1 MSRLSQL
8 HLGFVLYCPVLLFAQ
23 EMEYKE
29 DSIIPVSYW
38 DVLQATECSGE
49 TKVSLYTDFKKP
61 NFNEFQSLLEIDST
75 LKLEVRKLLSGKWR
89 VYISGYDGLDEAKR
103 QISFLKKNA
112 NLKSIPFLVCYE
124 ESDLSLKDSLLTADK
139 TVDDSTQYTSRV
151 NQVVLNGNIIGVYKT
166 DYINDKPLLSSEV
179 ASNIIYNNDIDL
191 VEYISMPY
199 EDIPGMFIELDDRE
213 QSINLI
219 LDIESEESSS
229 ETEIKTFENGN
240 VANYSNY
247 WMNYSSN
254 INNNDS
260 FTGGLNNYLSFE
272 RSTVI
277 SKLSYYDYDSRSE
290 LNLDSLYLESISEEG
305 PMIYSVGKIQG
316 NSSKI
321 YGVGVEYNRRLL
333 NDDSLIYTPPIYF
346 TTGGPAY
353 VELYQGNQLISSMST
368 SGGES
373 KIESYQYVNTNDLT
387 LVISELGLKKKYIN
401 IPYDYSN
408 NMASLYK
415 SGSYEWGA
423 KLGLSES
430 NEDLVIEYEGV
441 RGFDYYSVSLNGYY
455 STSDRQLNL
464 SIKSLMFGLNN
475 DLLFGYDKT
484 WGSYAGIYMSTGDG
498 FNLYGKYYQDNNY
511 QLNATYNRKGLIL
524 NDDSLLID
532 LSNNSSEIYLNQVSV
547 DYSIPNR
554 LGSMTLNYTNSS
566 DEDEYFGLTM
576 SVDFD
581 KLQWYG
587 DVSNRGYYARASYTS
602 DDRDKG
608 MSVSVRKDNS
618 RIGTTKSADAW
629 LSTEDTNLNVGYSK
643 SNHFETRSLSLSGGA
658 IYSKNNLYLTS
669 LTTPTLMIL
678 ESNSETLS
686 ARNRPNDDGVLIIPL
701 NSHFASEKVSLTEG
715 SVDKSLGDEDVLNVT
730 PKPNGI
736 YHFDVQVNLIKYL
749 VGYVESDSRKTVKGM
764 EVHLGDEVL
773 YIGPN
778 GLISNEFILKPGQD
792 EVSLRIPELNCE
804 YSLPIDSEK
813 LVIDFGTLKCADYI
827 I

>member
-1 MSRLSQL
+1 MSRPSQSC
-8 HLGFVLYCPVLLFAQ
+8 LGFVLYCPVLLFAQ

-49 TKVSLYTDFKKP
+49 AKVSLYTDFKKP
-61 NFNEFQSLLEIDST
+61 NLNEFQSLLEIDST
-75 LKLEVRKLLSGKWR
+75 PKLEVRKLLSGKWR
-89 VYISGYDGLDEAKR
+89 VYISGYDDLDEAKR
-103 QISFLKKNA
+103 NISFLKKNA
-112 NLKSIPFLVCYE
+112 NLKSTPFVVCYE
-124 ESDLSLKDSLLTADK
+124 ESNSFLKAPLLTLEKD
-139 TVDDSTQYTSRV
+139 VDDSNQYTSQV
-151 NQVVLNGNIIGVYKT
+151 NQVVLNGNKLGVYIT
-166 DYINDKPLLSSEV
+166 DYINGKPLLSSEV
-179 ASNIIYNNDIDL
+179 ASTIINHSDIDL

-219 LDIESEESSS
+219 LDIEPEKSSY
-229 ETEIKTFENGN
+229 EIKSFENGN

-254 INNNDS
+254 INSNYS
-260 FTGGLNNYLSFE
+260 LTGGLNNYLSFE
-272 RSTVI
+272 RSTVV
-277 SKLSYYDYDSRSE
+277 SKLSFYDYDSRSE
-290 LNLDSLYLESISEEG
+290 LSLDSLYLESISEEG

-316 NSSKI
+316 NPSKI
-321 YGVGVEYNRRLL
+321 FGVGIEYNRRLL
-333 NDDSLIYTPPIYF
+333 NDDSLLYTPPISF

-387 LVISELGLKKKYIN
+387 LVISELGLKKKYIT

-415 SGSYEWGA
+415 SGSYEWSA

-430 NEDLVIEYEGV
+430 NDDLVVEYDGL

-475 DLLFGYDKT
+475 DLLLGYDKT
-484 WGSYAGIYMSTGDG
+484 TGAYAGIYISTGDG
-498 FNLYGKYYQDNNY
+498 FNLYGKSYQDNNY

-532 LSNNSSEIYLNQVSV
+532 LSNNSSDIYLNQVSV

-554 LGSMTLNYTNSS
+554 FGSMTLNYTNSS
-566 DEDEYFGLTM
+566 DDDEYFGLTV
-576 SVDFD
+576 SFD
-581 KLQWYG
+581 LEKLQWYG
-587 DVSNRGYYARASYTS
+587 DVSNRGYYTRASYTS

-643 SNHFETRSLSLSGGA
+643 SNYFETRSMSLSGGA
-658 IYSKNNLYLTS
+658 IYSKNSLYLTS
-669 LTTPTLMIL
+669 LKTPTLMIL
-678 ESNSETLS
+678 ESNSKTLS

-701 NSHFASEKVSLTEG
+701 NSHFASETVSLTEG
-715 SVDKSLGDEDVLNVT
+715 SVDKSLGDRDVLNVT

-749 VGYVESDSRKTVKGM
+749 VGYVESQSSKTVKGM

-778 GLISNEFILKPGQD
+778 GLISNEITLKPGQD
-792 EVSLRIPELNCE
+792 EVLLRIPELNCE
-804 YSLPIDSEK
+804 YSLPVDSDK
-813 LVIDFGTLKCADYI
+813 LVIDFGALKCADYFI
-827 I
+827 

>member
-1 MSRLSQL
+1 MTLFNQSRL
-8 HLGFVLYCPVLLFAQ
+8 GFILFSPMYLYAQ
-23 EMEYKE
+23 EIEYKE
-29 DSIIPVSYW
+29 DNVIPVSYW
-38 DVLQATECSGE
+38 DVSQATECSGE

-61 NFNEFQSLLEIDST
+61 NLSKLQSILKAGST
-75 LKLEVRKLLSGKWR
+75 PKLEVRRLLSGKWR

-103 QISFLKKNA
+103 HISFLKKNA
-112 NLKSIPFLVCYE
+112 NLESSPFLVCYE
-124 ESDLSLKDSLLTADK
+124 KSDIFLKAPLLTLDK
-139 TVDDSTQYTSRV
+139 AVDDSIQFTSRV
-151 NQVVLNGNIIGVYKT
+151 NQVVLNGNELGVYKT
-166 DYINDKPLLSSEV
+166 DYIDDKPLLTSEV
-179 ASNIIYNNDIDL
+179 VSAIIYNNDIDL

-199 EDIPGMFIELDDRE
+199 EDIPGMFVEFDDRE

-219 LDIESEESSS
+219 LDMEPEESSS
-229 ETEIKTFENGN
+229 ETQIKSFENGN

-247 WMNYSSN
+247 WANYSSG

-272 RSTVI
+272 RSTVV
-277 SKLSYYDYDSRSE
+277 SKLSFYDYDSRSE
-290 LNLDSLYLESISEEG
+290 LDLDSLYFESISEES
-305 PMIYSVGKIQG
+305 PVIYSVGKIQG

-321 YGVGVEYNRRLL
+321 YGVGIEYNRRLL
-333 NDDSLIYTPPIYF
+333 NDDSLLYTPPISF

-373 KIESYQYVNTNDLT
+373 KIEYYQYVNTNDLT

-430 NEDLVIEYEGV
+430 NEDLVVEYEGL

-464 SIKSLMFGLNN
+464 SIKSLIFGLNN

-484 WGSYAGIYMSTGDG
+484 WGTYAGIYMSTGDG
-498 FNLYGKYYQDNNY
+498 LNLYGKYYQDNNY
-511 QLNATYNRKGLIL
+511 QLNTTYNLKELIL
-524 NDDSLLID
+524 NDDSLLIS

-554 LGSMTLNYTNSS
+554 FGSMTLNYTNNS
-566 DEDEYFGLTM
+566 DDDEYFGLTM
-576 SVDFD
+576 SFD
-581 KLQWYG
+581 LEKLQWYG
-587 DVSNRGYYARASYTS
+587 DVSNRGYYARTSYTS
-602 DDRDKG
+602 DDKDKG

-643 SNHFETRSLSLSGGA
+643 SNHFDTRSMSLSGGA
-658 IYSKNNLYLTS
+658 IYSNNRLYLTS
-669 LTTPTLMIL
+669 LKTPTLMIL
-678 ESNSETLS
+678 DSNSTTLS
-686 ARNRPNDDGVLIIPL
+686 ARNRPNDNGVLIIPL
-701 NSHFASEKVSLTEG
+701 NSHFASETISLTEG
-715 SVDKSLGDEDVLNVT
+715 SVDKSLGDRDVLNVI

-764 EVHLGDEVL
+764 EVHLGDKVL

-778 GLISNEFILKPGQD
+778 GLISNEFTLKPGQD
-792 EVSLRIPELNCE
+792 EVFLRIPELNCE
-804 YSLPIDSEK
+804 YSLPINSDE
-813 LVIDFGTLKCADYI
+813 LVIDFGKLKCADYFI
-827 I
+827 